1 MMRKFFILVC
11 SVGLFFTSV
20 DMASAQSKVKNKR
33 LRKVCKNIT
42 NLPNG
47 GYIYKNSAPM
57 RSGGIGTPI
66 IGFRREPTLILNVRT
81 ASTSGTTIY
90 NKKGRKIGSCPWTTA
105 HGHAGGR
112 YRCTM
117 QTASLRRAAVR
128 TTRKPVVFFTL
139 RGRSCVRVPDAGRCY
154 GSVKGLCNQTIS

>member
-1 MMRKFFILVC
+1 MIRKFFILVC
-11 SVGLFFTSV
+11 LGGLFFTF
-20 DMASAQSKVKNKR
+20 DTASAQGKVENKR
-33 LRKVCKNIT
+33 LSKVCKSIT

-47 GYIYKNSAPM
+47 GYIYKNSAPI

-66 IGFRREPTLILNVRT
+66 IGYRKEPTLIFNIRT

-105 HGHAGGR
+105 SGHAGGR
-112 YRCTM
+112 CRCTM

-128 TTRKPVVFFTL
+128 TTGKPVVFFTL

-154 GSVKGLCNQTIS
+154 GSVKGLCNRTIS